1 VRSSRIILAILLSV
15 ATAAAN
21 AVDASLA
28 EAVRRQD
35 TGSARVL
42 LARHS
47 DVNATLADG
56 STALFWAARWDDAA
70 LVDQLLGAGAS
81 PSIANRY
88 GISPLFEACEN
99 GDHAIIE
106 DLLKA
111 GADPNSAQPQGETAL
126 MTAAR
131 TGDVDSVKAL
141 IDHGARVNAV
151 ENWRGQSALMWA
163 AAEQHPEVVKLLID
177 RGADVNATSRVFD
190 YSRIKIKQG
199 SVPMNYPRGGFTAL
213 LFAAR
218 QGDLASGRALW
229 NARANV
235 NLGDPDGT
243 APLIEAIINSHF
255 DFAAFLLDHGA
266 DPNARD
272 SRGRSPLYAAVDM
285 HTLDTSTRPNQRPG
299 DKLDSLQI
307 VTALLEHGANPN
319 VQLTAPIPPRG
330 PLDDLDASMGAGAT
344 PFLRA
349 AKADDVEVMRLL
361 LDKGA
366 DPRIATKAH
375 ETALMAAAGVGWR
388 DGKSHGSEPDAIE
401 AIKLCLDLGLDIN
414 VANDSGKTALH
425 GAAQRGA
432 ETVIS
437 FLISR
442 GADTNAKDETG
453 GTALGSGT
461 VQAFSAQL
469 SALGTSTGG
478 FAPSVPASF
487 NCAACTGPVTVLSSA
502 PWVVFTSIT
511 DGSVAFNAFSN
522 PSSSPRTAVIQAKVG
537 RNRAFLTIN
546 QAASTAP
553 LLYREVAF
561 LNQQVLG
568 REPDASG
575 LAFSV
580 GNSPSTL
587 GRLAADF
594 LDSREGQEIDFQAM
608 AIYQAI
614 IGSAPGYS
622 TYLTALQALRRG
634 TSAES
639 QFREILR
646 GSPCSLS
653 PQATVECIYRNL
665 LNRAPESLELSAGI
679 AMQPFALFTSLFAGP
694 EFQSQGEL
702 TADHTNALYPRML
715 YYLIL
720 ERAPSE
726 SELAHWLN
734 VANSGGP
741 GSYYN
746 QIPSIVGPSST
757 QLSIL
762 GNGESTGLTGSPEF
776 LARFQ

>member
-1 VRSSRIILAILLSV
+1 MFRAGLVYIVCVAAAFAASVGTAPLADAV
-15 ATAAAN
+15 QRQDFTAARA
-21 AVDASLA
+21 
-28 EAVRRQD
+28 
-35 TGSARVL
+35 L
-42 LARHS
+42 LTQPA
-47 DVNATLADG
+47 DVNATLSDG
-56 STALFWAARWDDAA
+56 STALLWAAHWDEAA
-70 LVDQLLGAGAS
+70 LIDALLKAGANVKT
-81 PSIANRY
+81 ANRY
-88 GISPLFEACEN
+88 GIAPLLEACEN
-99 GDHAIIE
+99 GDAAVVE
-106 DLLKA
+106 KLLKA
-111 GADPNSAQPQGETAL
+111 GADPNTEQPEGETAL

-141 IDHGARVNAV
+141 IEHGARVNAV
-151 ENWRGQSALMWA
+151 EHWRGQSALMWA
-163 AAEQHPEVVKLLID
+163 AAEQHPDVVELLLQ
-177 RGADVNATSRVFD
+177 RGAEVNATSRVFD

-218 QGDLASGRALW
+218 QGDLASGRTLL
-229 NARANV
+229 NAHADV

-243 APLIEAIINSHF
+243 TPLIEAIVNFHF
-255 DFAAFLLDHGA
+255 DFAAFLLEHGA

-285 HTLDTSTRPNQRPG
+285 HTLDTSTRPSRRLG
-299 DKLDSLQI
+299 DKLDSLGVI
-307 VTALLEHGANPN
+307 RALLERGANPN

-349 AKADDVEVMRLL
+349 AKADDLEVMRLL

-388 DGKSHGSEPDAIE
+388 DGKSHGAEPDAIE
-401 AIKLCLDLGLDIN
+401 AIQLCLDLGLDIN
-414 VANDSGKTALH
+414 AANDSGKTALH

-437 FLISR
+437 YLISR

-453 GTALGSGT
+453 GTPLGSGT

-469 SALGTSTGG
+469 PAAGTSTGG

-502 PWVVFTSIT
+502 PWVVFTSIAGGT
-511 DGSVAFNAFSN
+511 VGFNVFSN
-522 PSSSPRTAVIQAKVG
+522 TSSSPRSGVIQARVG

-553 LLYREVAF
+553 LPQREAAF

-580 GNSPSTL
+580 GYRASTL
-587 GRLAADF
+587 GRLAADL
-594 LDSREGQEIDFQAM
+594 LDSREGQEIDFQTM

-614 IGSAPGYS
+614 AGSPPGYP
-622 TYLTALQALRRG
+622 TYLAALHALRNG
-634 TSAES
+634 TAAES
-639 QFREILR
+639 QFGEILS
-646 GSPCSLS
+646 GSPCALS
-653 PQATVECIYRNL
+653 PQATVECLYRNL
-665 LNRAPESLELSAGI
+665 LNRAPTSLELSAGI
-679 AMQPFALFTSLFAGP
+679 ALQPFALFANLFTGA
-694 EFQSQGEL
+694 EFQSKGEFR
-702 TADHTNALYPRML
+702 TDHTNALFVSML

-720 ERAPSE
+720 ERAPAE
-726 SELAHWLN
+726 SELTRWLN

-741 GSYYN
+741 ASYYN
-746 QIPSIVGPSST
+746 QIPSVVGPSST

-762 GNGESTGLTGSPEF
+762 GNGESAGLTGSPEF
-776 LARFQ
+776 LARFK